1 MAQTDA
7 DPAVSVDSG
16 FAFEIRSDGPKVV
29 IHDKVVPYPSA
40 GALHRPRVTWSIAL
54 LHNCISLGPGRW

>member
-29 IHDKVVPYPSA
+29 IHDKVPYPVPEPPQASCHMEHCLA
-40 GALHRPRVTWSIAL
+40 SQLYIVRTW
-54 LHNCISLGPGRW
+54 